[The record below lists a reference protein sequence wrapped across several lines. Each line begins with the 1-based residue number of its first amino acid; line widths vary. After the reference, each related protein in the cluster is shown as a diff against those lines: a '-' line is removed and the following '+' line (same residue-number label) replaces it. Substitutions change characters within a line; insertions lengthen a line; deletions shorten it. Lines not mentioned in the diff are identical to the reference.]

1 MKKNLLL
8 TLFLLLVVAT
18 SFAQRQFRFKDGKF
32 KVVQFTDIHWDPK
45 SPGCDTTRNTIL
57 SVLKQEKP
65 DIAILTGD
73 VVTDNPA
80 RKGWEAIVKI
90 FEDAKMPFA
99 VTMGNHD
106 AGSTSPFFTVS
117 PSATWIPVI
126 CWVSLSITV
135 WIFSEL
141 TRYLPRPDNSCSAA
155 PPRC

>member
-106 AGSTSPFFTVS
+106 AEPQYMSKKDIYDLLMRS
-117 PSATWIPVI
+117 PS
-126 CWVSLSITV
+126 
-135 WIFSEL
+135 
-141 TRYLPRPDNSCSAA
+141 PRVPTTDLKSSVVFG
-155 PPRC
+155 

>member
-1 MKKNLLL
+1 MKKNLLF

-18 SFAQRQFRFKDGKF
+18 AFAQRQFRFKDGKF

-80 RKGWEAIVKI
+80 RKGWESEDIRGRKDAVRSHYGQPRRRAAIY
-90 FEDAKMPFA
+90 EQ
-99 VTMGNHD
+99 
-106 AGSTSPFFTVS
+106 AGH
-117 PSATWIPVI
+117 
-126 CWVSLSITV
+126 L
-135 WIFSEL
+135 
-141 TRYLPRPDNSCSAA
+141 
-155 PPRC
+155 